1 MTARTSKSSRLAV
14 TGHRGLPAD
23 TVTLVDSALRAYI
36 RGSATPLTGITCLA
50 DGADQLFAR
59 AFLDAGGALHVIVPA
74 KRYRDDLPAGCHA
87 DYDELIARAAAV
99 RTLPY
104 VESTSDAH
112 MAASLAMLED
122 ADSLLAVWDG
132 RPARGYG
139 GTADIV
145 AIAED
150 LDIPVHVIWP
160 DGAHRD

>member
-1 MTARTSKSSRLAV
+1 MTTVTEPTRLAV

-23 TVTLVDSALRAYI
+23 TVTLVDSTLRAFI
-36 RGSATPLTGITCLA
+36 GALATPPVGITCLA

-59 AFLDAGGALHVIVPA
+59 AVLDAGGTLHVIVPA
-74 KRYRDDLPAGCHA
+74 QQYRDELPDECHT
-87 DYDELIARAAAV
+87 DYDELIARATTV

-112 MAASLAMLED
+112 MAGSKAMLED

-132 RPARGYG
+132 QPARGYG

-145 AIAED
+145 AIAQG